1 VPPNIA
7 IVIAGFAKVFVG
19 EIVERAREVQT
30 LQGDEGPLKPEHLRE
45 AWRLY
50 QEKGYRN
57 GGVPDSARLKK
68 LFK

>member
-1 VPPNIA
+1 M
-7 IVIAGFAKVFVG
+7 
-19 EIVERAREVQT
+19 ERAREVQT

-50 QEKGYRN
+50 QEKGYQN
-57 GGVPDSARLKK
+57 GGVPDSTRLKK